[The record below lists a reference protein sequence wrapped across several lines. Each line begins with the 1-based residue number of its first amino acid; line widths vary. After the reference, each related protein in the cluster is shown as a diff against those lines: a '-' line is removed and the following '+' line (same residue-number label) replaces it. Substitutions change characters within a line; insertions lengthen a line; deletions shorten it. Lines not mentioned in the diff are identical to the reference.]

1 MTGLAREYGEGL
13 YELARDEDLS
23 LLICEQMDDIAT
35 LLKQQPEFI
44 RLLCSRAVERQKR
57 LEIVDETFGGHVH
70 PYVTNFMKLLV
81 QKEHF
86 DSFPLCCEWYHRRF
100 NEDNGIV
107 EAMESGTVDVGIMPP
122 ATYAQAR
129 DMGVA
134 EAILSSTLTDYD
146 QETEQLIPGSVT
158 GNFKA
163 EVLVRADSGI
173 DGYEGLAEKTIAY
186 LGASSAS
193 GYIYPVAEMKKLGID
208 TEKCTWIN
216 ITSIPSAILA
226 VINGQVD
233 ACFTFEGSRYV
244 FATAVLDDNGNPYD
258 LYEVL
263 KVAKLSD
270 GDIPNDAVA
279 VNPKLSESTQAA
291 ITDAFLKMASD
302 EEGLKIM
309 STWGHTGYVPAI
321 ESDYD
326 TIAEYIAL
334 AAD

>member
-1 MTGLAREYGEGL
+1 MKKIVALIMALA
-13 YELARDEDLS
+13 
-23 LLICEQMDDIAT
+23 M
-35 LLKQQPEFI
+35 
-44 RLLCSRAVERQKR
+44 
-57 LEIVDETFGGHVH
+57 
-70 PYVTNFMKLLV
+70 LLV
-81 QKEHF
+81 SVSALAEGIDVDTLRIQFVPTNTETADATTAEF
-86 DSFPLCCEWYHRRF
+86 SAYMSNLLGIPVTVTVATSY
-100 NEDNGIV
+100 NGIV

-134 EAILSSTLTDYD
+134 QAILSSTLTDYD
-146 QETEQLIPGSVT
+146 QETEQLLPGTVV

-173 DGYEGLAEKTIAY
+173 DGYEGLEGKTIAY

-193 GYIYPVAEMKKLGID
+193 GYIYPVAEMKKLDMDI
-208 TEKCTWIN
+208 EKNTWIN

-279 VNPKLSESTQAA
+279 VNPKLSDATKAA
-291 ITDAFLKMASD
+291 VTDAFLKMAAD
-302 EEGLKIM
+302 EAGLAIM
-309 STWGHTGYVPAI
+309 NTWGHNGYVPAI

>member
-1 MTGLAREYGEGL
+1 MKKIVCALIMAVLLLTS
-13 YELARDEDLS
+13 LS
-23 LLICEQMDDIAT
+23 AMADGIGVDALRIQFVPTNTETADATTAEFSSYMSNLLGIPVTVTVAT
-35 LLKQQPEFI
+35 
-44 RLLCSRAVERQKR
+44 S
-57 LEIVDETFGGHVH
+57 
-70 PYVTNFMKLLV
+70 Y
-81 QKEHF
+81 
-86 DSFPLCCEWYHRRF
+86 
-100 NEDNGIV
+100 NGIV

-129 DMGVA
+129 EMGVA
-134 EAILSSTLTDYD
+134 QAILSSTLTDYD
-146 QETEQLIPGSVT
+146 QETEQLIEGTVV

-173 DGYEGLAEKTIAY
+173 DGYEGLAGKTIAY

-208 TEKCTWIN
+208 VDSCNWVN

-244 FATAVLDDNGNPYD
+244 FAKAVLDDNGNPYD

-279 VNPKLSESTQAA
+279 VNPKLSDETKAA
-291 ITDAFLKMASD
+291 ISDAFLKMAAD
-302 EEGLKIM
+302 EEGLAIM
-309 STWGHTGYVPAI
+309 NTWGHNGYVPAN
-321 ESDYD
+321 EADYD

>member
-1 MTGLAREYGEGL
+1 MKKLAVILTVLSLMLTSAFAFAEGL
-13 YELARDEDLS
+13 DVEQLRIQFVPTNTETADATTAEFSAYMS
-23 LLICEQMDDIAT
+23 NLLGVPVTVTVAT
-35 LLKQQPEFI
+35 
-44 RLLCSRAVERQKR
+44 S
-57 LEIVDETFGGHVH
+57 
-70 PYVTNFMKLLV
+70 Y
-81 QKEHF
+81 
-86 DSFPLCCEWYHRRF
+86 
-100 NEDNGIV
+100 NGIV

-129 DMGVA
+129 SMGVA
-134 EAILSSTLTDYD
+134 KAILSNTLVDYD
-146 QETEQLIPGSVT
+146 QVTELPVEGSKV

-173 DGYEGLAEKTIAY
+173 EGYEGLVGKNIAY
-186 LGASSAS
+186 LGAASAS
-193 GYIYPVAEMKKLGID
+193 GYIYPVAEMKKLGLD
-208 TEKCTWIN
+208 TESCNWVN

-244 FATAVLDDNGNPYD
+244 FRSAVNDDNGNPYD

-270 GDIPNDAVA
+270 ADIPNDAVA
-279 VNPKLSESTQAA
+279 VNSKLSEATAKA
-291 ITDAFLKMASD
+291 VEEAFLSMAAD

-309 STWGHTGYVPAI
+309 NAWGHTGYVPAV
-321 ESDYD
+321 EADYD
-326 TIAEYIAL
+326 TIAEYIDL

>member
-1 MTGLAREYGEGL
+1 MKKIMAALLVIVMALFAVSALAELDVDTLNIQFVPTNTETADATTAQFSEYM
-13 YELARDEDLS
+13 S
-23 LLICEQMDDIAT
+23 
-35 LLKQQPEFI
+35 
-44 RLLCSRAVERQKR
+44 
-57 LEIVDETFGGHVH
+57 
-70 PYVTNFMKLLV
+70 KLLGIPV
-81 QKEHF
+81 KV
-86 DSFPLCCEWYHRRF
+86 SVATSY
-100 NEDNGIV
+100 NGIV

-129 DMGVA
+129 AMGVA
-134 EAILSSTLTDYD
+134 KAILSSTLTDYD
-146 QETEQLIPGSVT
+146 QETETLIPGTVV

-173 DGYEGLAEKTIAY
+173 EGYEGLAGKTIAY
-186 LGASSAS
+186 LGAASAS

-208 TEKCTWIN
+208 TEKCNWVN
-216 ITSIPSAILA
+216 ITSVPSSILA

-233 ACFTFEGSRYV
+233 ACLTFEGSRAV
-244 FATAVLDDNGNPYD
+244 FAKAVLDENGNPYD

-279 VNPKLSESTQAA
+279 VNTRVSDATAEA
-291 ITDAFLKMASD
+291 IRDAFLAMAAD

-309 STWGHTGYVPAI
+309 NTWSHTGYVPAN
-321 ESDYD
+321 EADYD

>member
-1 MTGLAREYGEGL
+1 MKKLIVILAV
-13 YELARDEDLS
+13 LS
-23 LLICEQMDDIAT
+23 LMLTIAFAFADGLDVEQLRIQFVPTNTETADAT
-35 LLKQQPEFI
+35 TAEF
-44 RLLCSRAVERQKR
+44 SA
-57 LEIVDETFGGHVH
+57 
-70 PYVTNFMKLLV
+70 YMSKLLGV
-81 QKEHF
+81 PVTVTVAT
-86 DSFPLCCEWYHRRF
+86 SY
-100 NEDNGIV
+100 NGIV

-129 DMGVA
+129 SMGVA
-134 EAILSSTLTDYD
+134 KAILSNTLVDYD
-146 QETEQLIPGSVT
+146 QVTELPVEGSKV

-173 DGYEGLAEKTIAY
+173 DGYEGLVGKNIAY
-186 LGASSAS
+186 LGAASAS
-193 GYIYPVAEMKKLGID
+193 GYIYPVAEMKKLGLD
-208 TEKCTWIN
+208 TESCNWVN

-244 FATAVLDDNGNPYD
+244 FRSAVNDDSGKPYD

-270 GDIPNDAVA
+270 ADIPNDAVA
-279 VNPKLSESTQAA
+279 VSSKLSETTAKA
-291 ITDAFLKMASD
+291 VEEAFLKMAAD

-309 STWGHTGYVPAI
+309 SAWGHTGYVPAM
-321 ESDYD
+321 EADYD
-326 TIAEYIAL
+326 TIAEYIDL

>member
-1 MTGLAREYGEGL
+1 M
-13 YELARDEDLS
+13 
-23 LLICEQMDDIAT
+23 
-35 LLKQQPEFI
+35 K
-44 RLLCSRAVERQKR
+44 
-57 LEIVDETFGGHVH
+57 
-70 PYVTNFMKLLV
+70 KLLALV
-81 QKEHF
+81 MVLVMGLLSVSALA
-86 DSFPLCCEWYHRRF
+86 DSGLESLKIQFVPTNTETADATTAEFSAYMSNLLGIPVTVTVATSY
-100 NEDNGIV
+100 NGIV

-129 DMGVA
+129 EMGVA
-134 EAILSSTLTDYD
+134 KAILSSTLVDYD
-146 QETEQLIPGSVT
+146 QETEQQIPGTVVGS
-158 GNFKA
+158 FKA

-173 DGYEGLAEKTIAY
+173 DGYEGLAGKTIAY

-244 FATAVLDDNGNPYD
+244 FAKAVLDDKGNPYD

-279 VNPKLSESTQAA
+279 VSSKLSAEAA
-291 ITDAFLKMASD
+291 DAVADAFLKMAAD

-309 STWGHTGYVPAI
+309 NAWGHNGYVPAN
-321 ESDYD
+321 EADYD

>member
-1 MTGLAREYGEGL
+1 M
-13 YELARDEDLS
+13 
-23 LLICEQMDDIAT
+23 
-35 LLKQQPEFI
+35 K
-44 RLLCSRAVERQKR
+44 
-57 LEIVDETFGGHVH
+57 
-70 PYVTNFMKLLV
+70 KLLALV
-81 QKEHF
+81 MVLVMGLLSVSALA
-86 DSFPLCCEWYHRRF
+86 DSGLESLKIQFVPTNTETADATTAEFSAYMSNLLGIPVTVTVATSY
-100 NEDNGIV
+100 NGIV

-129 DMGVA
+129 EMGVA
-134 EAILSSTLTDYD
+134 KAILSSTLVDYD
-146 QETEQLIPGSVT
+146 QETEQQIPGTVVGS
-158 GNFKA
+158 FKA

-173 DGYEGLAEKTIAY
+173 DGYEGLAGKTIAY

-244 FATAVLDDNGNPYD
+244 FAKAVLDDKGNPYD

-279 VNPKLSESTQAA
+279 VSSKLSAEAA
-291 ITDAFLKMASD
+291 EAVADAFLKMAAD

-309 STWGHTGYVPAI
+309 NAWGHNGYVPAN
-321 ESDYD
+321 EADYD

>member
-1 MTGLAREYGEGL
+1 MKKLVSVLMVLALLLTGLSAVAEGIDVDAL
-13 YELARDEDLS
+13 RIQFVPTNTETADAATADFSAYMS
-23 LLICEQMDDIAT
+23 NLLGIPVTVTVAT
-35 LLKQQPEFI
+35 
-44 RLLCSRAVERQKR
+44 S
-57 LEIVDETFGGHVH
+57 
-70 PYVTNFMKLLV
+70 Y
-81 QKEHF
+81 
-86 DSFPLCCEWYHRRF
+86 
-100 NEDNGIV
+100 NGIV

-129 DMGVA
+129 EMGVA
-134 EAILSSTLTDYD
+134 SAILSSTLGDYD
-146 QETEQLIPGSVT
+146 QETEQPIPDSVV

-173 DGYEGLAEKTIAY
+173 EGYEGLAGKTIAY

-208 TEKCTWIN
+208 TEKCTWVN

-226 VINGQVD
+226 VVNGQVD

-244 FATAVLDDNGNPYD
+244 FAKAVLDDSGNPYD

-279 VNPKLSESTQAA
+279 VNPKLSDATKNAVR
-291 ITDAFLKMASD
+291 DAFLAMAAD
-302 EEGLKIM
+302 EAGLKIM
-309 STWGHTGYVPAI
+309 STWGHTGYVPAN
-321 ESDYD
+321 EADYD